1 MPESASASIDGDILD
16 AGPRRAA
23 AVERTC
29 AATGTVR
36 PIDDMIRFVVAPDG
50 RPVADLKRRLPGR
63 GVWVTAT
70 RAALRTAVARKAFA
84 RSFKR
89 NVAAAPDFV
98 ETTEQLIEASALS
111 GLAMVHKAG
120 LVAIGFGKTE
130 AALAREPVAALIHA
144 ADAAPEGARKLDA
157 ALHRRDAAAK
167 VARVQAF
174 TSAQLDLA
182 LGRSNVVHAALLAG
196 RESEM
201 FLTRVE
207 RLARFR
213 DGGPEDRND
222 DRNQVDRAAKPEKQE
237 RNG

>member
-1 MPESASASIDGDILD
+1 MPESVGATIDGDILD

-89 NVAAAPDFV
+89 DIAAAPDFV
-98 ETTEQLIEASALS
+98 EATEQL
-111 GLAMVHKAG
+111 
-120 LVAIGFGKTE
+120 
-130 AALAREPVAALIHA
+130 
-144 ADAAPEGARKLDA
+144 
-157 ALHRRDAAAK
+157 
-167 VARVQAF
+167 
-174 TSAQLDLA
+174 
-182 LGRSNVVHAALLAG
+182 
-196 RESEM
+196 
-201 FLTRVE
+201 
-207 RLARFR
+207 
-213 DGGPEDRND
+213 
-222 DRNQVDRAAKPEKQE
+222 
-237 RNG
+237 